1 MEQDVVVRACGLR
14 RSYGDFVAVDGIDFE
29 IRRGEFFGFLG
40 PNGAGKTTTMRML
53 YRASGLDGGSLEILG
68 FDASTTKNDRIIK
81 SRVGVVPQEDNL
93 DQEMTVA
100 ENLDVFARFYGFSK
114 TERKERV
121 EAMILFADLD
131 SKRNELVET
140 LSGGMKRRLMVAR
153 GLLGSPD
160 LFVLDEPSTGLDPRA
175 RQRIWERLAELRRQK
190 TTVILTTHYME
201 EAERLCDRI
210 AIMDAG
216 KIVAL
221 GTPKSLIKENVPAH
235 VVEIRLGYDQDISIV
250 DPLRG
255 DALRVEELNDRVLF
269 YTDDPQVLLAH
280 AADLVGVQ
288 TLVRLSS
295 LDDVFLRITGHGLG
309 HDE

>member
-68 FDASTTKNDRIIK
+68 VDASTTKNDRMIK
-81 SRVGVVPQEDNL
+81 ARVGVVPQEDNL

-114 TERKERV
+114 AERKERV

-190 TTVILTTHYME
+190 ITVILTTHYME

-216 KIVAL
+216 KIVAM
-221 GTPKSLIKENVPAH
+221 GTPKSLIKDHVPAH

-309 HDE
+309 HE

>member
-1 MEQDVVVRACGLR
+1 MEQDVVVRARGLR

-53 YRASGLDGGSLEILG
+53 YRASSLDGGTLEILG
-68 FDASTTKNDRIIK
+68 FDASTTAHDRSIK
-81 SRVGVVPQEDNL
+81 ARVGVVPQEDNL

-100 ENLDVFARFYGFSK
+100 ENLDVFSRFYGYSK
-114 TERKERV
+114 AERRSRV
-121 EAMILFADLD
+121 EAMIMFADLD
-131 SKRNELVET
+131 AKRNELVET

-153 GLLGSPD
+153 GLLGSPE

-190 TTVILTTHYME
+190 TTVVLTTHYME

-221 GTPKSLIKENVPAH
+221 GTPAALIRDHVPSQ
-235 VVEIRLGYDQDISIV
+235 VVEIRLAYDQDSSIV
-250 DPLRG
+250 APLHG
-255 DALRVEELNDRVLF
+255 DALRVEDLKDRVLL
-269 YTDDPQVLLAH
+269 YADDVQALVAR
-280 AADLVGVQ
+280 AAELDGVQ
-288 TLVRLSS
+288 TLVRRTT
-295 LDDVFLRITGHGLG
+295 LDDVFLKITGRGLG
-309 HDE
+309 AE

>member
-1 MEQDVVVRACGLR
+1 MEHDVVVRASGLR
-14 RSYGDFVAVDGIDFE
+14 RSYGDFIAVDGIDFE

-68 FDASTTKNDRIIK
+68 FDASTTKNDRAIK
-81 SRVGVVPQEDNL
+81 ARVGVVPQEDNL
-93 DQEMTVA
+93 DQDMTVA
-100 ENLDVFARFYGFSK
+100 ENLDVFSRFYGYARA
-114 TERKERV
+114 ERKTRV
-121 EAMILFADLD
+121 EAMVAFADLEA
-131 SKRNELVET
+131 KRDALVET

-190 TTVILTTHYME
+190 TTVVLTTHYME

-216 KIVAL
+216 KIVAI
-221 GTPKSLIKENVPAH
+221 GTPAELIRDHVPSQ
-235 VVEIRLGYDQDISIV
+235 VVEVRLAHDQESSIV
-250 DPLRG
+250 EPLHHLAR
-255 DALRVEELNDRVLF
+255 RVEDLKDRVLL
-269 YTDDPQVLLAH
+269 YADDVQGLIAR
-280 AADLVGVQ
+280 AAELDRVQ
-288 TLVRLSS
+288 TLVRRTS
-295 LDDVFLRITGHGLG
+295 LDDVFLKITGRGLG
-309 HDE
+309 DE